1 MDLEHIRLL
10 ILLPILLKS
19 FLKDGTYTVG
29 CIGIPTCSLVNGS
42 DWTGKVMSQ
51 PFLQKNLIMETLKE
65 DPTAVRKTL
74 LTFHINQNF
83 VGVNNLGT

>member
-1 MDLEHIRLL
+1 
-10 ILLPILLKS
+10 
-19 FLKDGTYTVG
+19 
-29 CIGIPTCSLVNGS
+29 
-42 DWTGKVMSQ
+42 
-51 PFLQKNLIMETLKE
+51 METLKE

>member
-1 MDLEHIRLL
+1 
-10 ILLPILLKS
+10 
-19 FLKDGTYTVG
+19 
-29 CIGIPTCSLVNGS
+29 
-42 DWTGKVMSQ
+42 MSQ